1 MCKEDDRK
9 GVEIVYLAGM
19 QKLSLLDFPGV
30 VACTLFTPGCNFR
43 CPWCHNA
50 SLVLPEQF
58 PAELPDPE
66 EVLAFLKKRQGILDG
81 VCITGGEP
89 LLHAEIPDFIRR
101 LKELGYR
108 VKLDTNGSS
117 PERLRA
123 LTEEKLVD
131 YVAMDIKNGPSHY
144 AETIGIPGYVTEAVE
159 ESKNY
164 LLTEKI
170 PYEFRTT
177 VVRGLH
183 TEESLLEAAEWIRG
197 AKAWYLQ
204 QFRDSGALIHGEGLS
219 AFSEE
224 EMQQLLRAV
233 QEKLPAAKLRGL

>member
-1 MCKEDDRK
+1 MCKEDDGK
-9 GVEIVYLAGM
+9 GVETMYLAGM
-19 QKLSLLDFPGV
+19 QKLSLLDYPGV

-58 PAELPDPE
+58 PADLPDPE
-66 EVLAFLKKRQGILDG
+66 EVLAFLRKRQGILDG

-89 LLHAEIPDFIRR
+89 LLHAEIPEFIRR
-101 LKELGYR
+101 LKALGYR
-108 VKLDTNGSS
+108 VKLDTNGSF
-117 PERLRA
+117 PERLKA
-123 LTEEKLVD
+123 LAEEKLVD
-131 YVAMDIKNGPSHY
+131 YVAMDVKNAPSHY
-144 AETIGIPGYVTEAVE
+144 GETIGIPGYLPEAVE
-159 ESKNY
+159 ESKNF
-164 LLTEKI
+164 LLSEKV

-204 QFRDSGALIHGEGLS
+204 QFRDSGALICGDGLS